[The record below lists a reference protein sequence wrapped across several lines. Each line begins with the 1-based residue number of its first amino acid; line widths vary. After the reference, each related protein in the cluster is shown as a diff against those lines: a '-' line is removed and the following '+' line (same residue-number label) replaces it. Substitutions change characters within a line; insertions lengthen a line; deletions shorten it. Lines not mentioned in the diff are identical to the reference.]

1 MLEALIVEVRN
12 GTLAEAESSLRNHW
26 LAHISDDQERAELS
40 AMLTPDS
47 DGDESTN
54 EGAEAADR
62 DEDEE
67 DEVSFG
73 GKKLRVRV
81 EIIRRGKHEDGR
93 VSQSV
98 LLVRYPVIF
107 FTHTRMGARRGQAS
121 PPLRRFVAVDAA
133 IHALAECGNVAPEQ
147 RENFALAVYASLV
160 RHFDGARTGGIQAL
174 RADWSCPI
182 GVVDLCRACACRET

>member
-54 EGAEAADR
+54 EGAEAAADR

-67 DEVSFG
+67 DEVSVG
-73 GKKLRVRV
+73 ARKLRVRV

-107 FTHTRMGARRGQAS
+107 FTRMGARRGQAPP

-133 IHALAECGNVAPEQ
+133 IRALAECGNVAPEQ

-160 RHFDGARTGGIQAL
+160 RHFDGARTCGTQAL
-174 RADWSCPI
+174 RADWS
-182 GVVDLCRACACRET
+182 